1 MTLRRIS
8 AILSS
13 CVCQRAARRSWK
25 QPLPHASPRHP
36 AEERV
41 EDNSLS
47 LPDFLCIGAQKAGT
61 SWLST
66 VLREHPQIFLPP
78 IHELHFFDR
87 LNRVAPIRSRQVELA
102 RKAIAYENKQ
112 DTPDADYLAYL
123 THLLS
128 FSHVSQE
135 WYQAAFSWPVA
146 DGVLRGD
153 ITPSYLELPRKPIA
167 HARALLGPVKLIL
180 IVRRPAD
187 RLLSQLRMWATRDD
201 RTDAPQDEREWM
213 DLFLEMT
220 QKSERGGY
228 GRGIRLWRS
237 QFGPEQLLVLPFGEI
252 RSDPAGIVA
261 RIEKHLGIAAY
272 GGYGSLTQPIHVTRK
287 LAIPE
292 SVIAAARA
300 LTADEDDFIRRK
312 FGQAF
317 LEATS

>member
-1 MTLRRIS
+1 MHRQG
-8 AILSS
+8 IL
-13 CVCQRAARRSWK
+13 
-25 QPLPHASPRHP
+25 PRN
-36 AEERV
+36 V
-41 EDNSLS
+41 VKDNSLS

-78 IHELHFFDR
+78 IHELHYFDR
-87 LNRVAPIRSRQVELA
+87 LYKVAPIRSRQNDLA
-102 RKAIAYENKQ
+102 RKAILHEKKQ
-112 DTPDADYLAYL
+112 DTPNADYLAYL

-128 FSHVSQE
+128 FSHASLE

-146 DGVLRGD
+146 DGVRRGD
-153 ITPSYLELPRKPIA
+153 ITPSYLELSRKPIA

-187 RLLSQLRMWATRDD
+187 RLLSQLRMWAARDD
-201 RTDAPQDEREWM
+201 RTDAPQNEREWM

-237 QFGPEQLLVLPFGEI
+237 EFGPEQLLVLPFGEI
-252 RSDPAGIVA
+252 RSDPAGMIA
-261 RIEKHLGIAAY
+261 RIEKHLGIARHGAY
-272 GGYGSLTQPIHVTRK
+272 SCLTEPIHATRK
-287 LAIPE
+287 LVIPE
-292 SVIAAARA
+292 AVIAAARA
-300 LTADEDDFIRRK
+300 LTVDEDDFIRRK
-312 FGQAF
+312 FGEAF